1 MSSEE
6 SLHDSEVE
14 GGGRGRSRGVFRAA
28 LALLPLVVFGL
39 LAATF
44 YIQLRS
50 GEDASEVPSALIGE
64 PAPQFTLP
72 PIAGLTKDGAPV
84 PGLSNAALKGHLSL
98 VNVWASWCVPCR
110 AEQPLLMRLSRD
122 PRFQLVAINYKDKPE
137 NARAFLEKLGNP
149 FDAVGADRT
158 GATGI
163 KWGVYGVPE
172 TYLVSADGT
181 ILYKRV
187 GPFTED
193 AIRKDLMPAVEK
205 ALKQTKTSA
214 VTSSTDSPS

>member
-1 MSSEE
+1 MSSTEDAAPAEE
-6 SLHDSEVE
+6 EIKRPRNGL
-14 GGGRGRSRGVFRAA
+14 RIA
-28 LALLPLVVFGL
+28 LALLPLIVFGL
-39 LAATF
+39 LAGTF
-44 YIQLRS
+44 YLQLQS
-50 GEDASEVPSALIGE
+50 GQDASIVPSALIGK

-72 PIAGLTKDGAPV
+72 AIAGLTKDGKQV
-84 PGLSNAALKGHLSL
+84 PGLSTASLKGHVTL

-110 AEQPLLMRLSRD
+110 AEQPMLMQLSQD
-122 PRFQLVAINYKDKPE
+122 KRFDLVAINYKDKSE
-137 NARAFLEKLGNP
+137 NARAFLDKLGNP
-149 FDAVGADRT
+149 FAAVGADTT

-205 ALKQTKTSA
+205 ALRQTKTSA